1 MGLGA
6 HVSAGEILTDDHDE
20 DGLGRYHYQPTRWS
34 TRLAWFAMGLL
45 VFSAVVTYC
54 TRTPSGA
61 GSKGEIDGYKV
72 DLVFSKRSAQHESV
86 VYLVLAQ
93 MKRKKL

>member
-1 MGLGA
+1 MA
-6 HVSAGEILTDDHDE
+6 KYHAGRRLEYVVKDLFE
-20 DGLGRYHYQPTRWS
+20 KDGWS
-34 TRLAWFAMGLL
+34 SIR
-45 VFSAVVTYC
+45 
-54 TRTPSGA
+54 GA

-93 MKRKKL
+93 MKRHKL

>member
-1 MGLGA
+1 MA
-6 HVSAGEILTDDHDE
+6 NYRAGRALEYLVKAMFE
-20 DGLGRYHYQPTRWS
+20 ANGWS
-34 TRLAWFAMGLL
+34 SIR
-45 VFSAVVTYC
+45 
-54 TRTPSGA
+54 GA

>member
-1 MGLGA
+1 M
-6 HVSAGEILTDDHDE
+6 S
-20 DGLGRYHYQPTRWS
+20 RYHAGR
-34 TRLAWFAMGLL
+34 RLEYEIKALFEADGWQ
-45 VFSAVVTYC
+45 SI
-54 TRTPSGA
+54 RGA

>member
-61 GSKGEIDGYKV
+61 EVAMSQKGPG
-72 DLVFSKRSAQHESV
+72 R
-86 VYLVLAQ
+86 
-93 MKRKKL
+93 